1 MIAIADPAARRP
13 TRLLAAPDKFK
24 GTASAAAVARAIA
37 AGAARA
43 GADCRLCPLA
53 DGGEGTLEALGGANR
68 KIVVAGP
75 DGSPVTAAWR
85 LAGDVA
91 VVEMALA
98 SGLTLA
104 GGAERN
110 DPVAATTRGTGELI
124 REALLAGAR
133 EVIVGVGGSATTDGG
148 VGALGA
154 LGDFVPFPP
163 SVQVTVAADV
173 TTTFGDAAAVF
184 GPQKGATSE
193 QVLQLTERLRVLAAA
208 YHHRF
213 GVDVES
219 IPGSGAAGGLA
230 GALAAAGAKVTSGF
244 DLVARTVRLEE
255 AMAEVD
261 VVVTGEGHLD
271 AQSMAG
277 KVTGRVAGLA
287 GSRGLPVLMVVG
299 STSLNEPPDGVSVV
313 ALEPLYGESAWR
325 ETTDCIAD
333 AVERRLVLRVGR
345 Y

>member
-1 MIAIADPAARRP
+1 VIDASDPTARRP
-13 TRLLAAPDKFK
+13 PRLLAVPDKFK
-24 GTASAAAVARAIA
+24 GTASAAQVANAIA
-37 AGAARA
+37 AGAARV
-43 GADCRLCPLA
+43 GVDCIERPLA
-53 DGGEGTLEALGGANR
+53 DGGEGTLEVLGGANR
-68 KIVVAGP
+68 KNVVPGP
-75 DGSPVTAAWR
+75 GGLPVTAAWR
-85 LAGDVA
+85 LADGVA

-104 GGAERN
+104 GGAENN
-110 DPVAATTRGTGELI
+110 DPVNATTRGTGALI
-124 REALLAGAR
+124 REAILSGAR

-148 VGALGA
+148 HGALEA
-154 LGDFVPFPP
+154 LADFVPFPP
-163 SVQVTVAADV
+163 TVRVVVAADV
-173 TTTFGDAAAVF
+173 TTRFGDAAAVF
-184 GPQKGATSE
+184 APQKGATPE
-193 QVLQLTERLRVLAAA
+193 QVLQLSERLRGLAAS
-208 YHHRF
+208 YHKRF

-230 GALAAAGAKVTSGF
+230 GGLAAAGAEVTSGF
-244 DLVARTVRLEE
+244 DLIARTVKLEE
-255 AMAEVD
+255 AMADVD

-277 KVTGRVAGLA
+277 KVTGRVAQLA
-287 GSRGLPVLMVVG
+287 AERGLPMLMIVG

>member
-1 MIAIADPAARRP
+1 MILASDPIASRP

-24 GTASAAAVARAIA
+24 GTASAAEVARAIA

-43 GADCRLCPLA
+43 GADCVERPLA
-53 DGGEGTLEALGGANR
+53 DGGEGTLDALGGANR
-68 KIVVAGP
+68 KIVVVGP
-75 DGSPVTAAWR
+75 DGLPVTAAWR
-85 LAGDVA
+85 LADGVA

-104 GGAERN
+104 GGAARN
-110 DPVAATTRGTGELI
+110 DPISATTRGTGELI
-124 REALLAGAR
+124 REAILSGAR

-148 VGALGA
+148 HGALEA
-154 LGDFVPFPP
+154 LGHLVPFPA
-163 SVQVTVAADV
+163 SVRVVVAADV
-173 TTTFGDAAAVF
+173 TTTFVNAAAVF
-184 GPQKGATSE
+184 APQKGATPD
-193 QVLQLTERLRVLAAA
+193 QVLQLAERLRGLAAH

-230 GALAAAGAKVTSGF
+230 GALAAAGAKLTSGF
-244 DLVARTVRLEE
+244 DLVARAVGLDE

-277 KVTGRVAGLA
+277 KVTGRVAGRA
-287 GSRGLPVLMVVG
+287 GQRGLPVLMVVG
-299 STSLNEPPDGVSVV
+299 STSLADPLDGVDVI

-325 ETTDCIAD
+325 EATDCIAD
-333 AVERRLVLRVGR
+333 AVERRLGLHIGR